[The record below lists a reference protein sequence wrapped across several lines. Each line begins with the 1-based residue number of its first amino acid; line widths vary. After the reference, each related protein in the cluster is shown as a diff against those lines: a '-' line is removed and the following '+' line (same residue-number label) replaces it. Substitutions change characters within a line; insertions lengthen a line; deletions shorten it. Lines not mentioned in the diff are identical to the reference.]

1 MSEHAP
7 SLTYPV
13 PHPVTAP
20 PRLHLAFLDGLRA
33 VAALLVA
40 FSHLWGVEL
49 HHPVYP
55 GVRGFLTNWLDS
67 GHLWVNCF
75 IVLSGFCLMLP
86 VTRSGALRGGWL
98 TFYKS
103 RARRILPPL
112 YAVIALAIAKT
123 LVRDHSIPLS
133 TVLINVFL
141 LQDVLQI
148 SKALNAP
155 LWTVALE
162 WKIYFLFPVLV
173 WLWGR
178 YGYLLTFLA
187 AAALSLALILIAPD
201 IPALTLYRACPWYVL
216 LFTLGM
222 ASAGI
227 ACRSRIPVHLPRTA
241 WILLGVTLVL
251 DWAQMHLWF
260 LVPPVP
266 LLTTLHWPFA
276 DTLDGFTFSLLL
288 FLLTRASIYGMTTA
302 ISPLLAVLSW
312 GPLVFIGSF
321 AYSIYLTHFLVMYA
335 INDALVSL
343 LHTRIIWIIGPIDM
357 VLTVCAAYL
366 FYLTFERPFMT
377 RPGVKIRTEAQAE
390 AAAIVS
396 PAP

>member
-1 MSEHAP
+1 MTASSPP
-7 SLTYPV
+7 SV
-13 PHPVTAP
+13 SQ

-49 HHPVYP
+49 HHPVYS
-55 GVRGFLTNWLDS
+55 GVRGFLTNWLDN

-86 VTRSGALRGGWL
+86 VARSGTLRGGWL
-98 TFYKS
+98 AFYKG

-112 YAVIALAIAKT
+112 YAVIAFAIGKT
-123 LVRDHSIPLS
+123 LLRDHYIPIS

-148 SKALNAP
+148 QKELDAP
-155 LWTVALE
+155 LWTVAVE
-162 WKIYFLFPVLV
+162 WKIYFLFPALV

-178 YGYLLTFLA
+178 YGYPAVLTA
-187 AAALSLALILIAPD
+187 AAALSMALILLVPD
-201 IPALTLYRACPWYVL
+201 VKALTLYLACPWYVL
-216 LFTLGM
+216 LFALGM
-222 ASAGI
+222 TSAGF
-227 ACRSRIPVHLPRTA
+227 ACRPVCPAHLTRTA
-241 WILLGVTLVL
+241 WILLGVALFL

-260 LVPPVP
+260 LVPPAP

-276 DTLDGFTFSLLL
+276 DALDGVTFSALM
-288 FLLTRASIYGMTTA
+288 FLLTRAGIYGMKSA
-302 ISPLLAVLSW
+302 ISPVLAVLSW
-312 GPLVFIGSF
+312 RPLVFIGTF

-335 INDALVSL
+335 INDALVSH
-343 LHTRIIWIIGPIDM
+343 LHTRLIWVIGPIVM
-357 VLTVCAAYL
+357 ALTVCVAYL
-366 FYLTFERPFMT
+366 FHLAFERPFMT
-377 RPGVKIRTEAQAE
+377 KPGVKIKTEAQAE
-390 AAAIVS
+390 AAAIAS